1 MIDLKK
7 PNNAF
12 FSMMGYN
19 QGDCKMYRVKLLS
32 LMVYKKNMGRG
43 EGERHSRTNI
53 WKYPIPNSANE
64 NSLKKLC
71 DK

>member
-1 MIDLKK
+1 
-7 PNNAF
+7 
-12 FSMMGYN
+12 MMGYN

-43 EGERHSRTNI
+43 EGERHSGTNI

-64 NSLKKLC
+64 NSLKRLC
-71 DK
+71 NK